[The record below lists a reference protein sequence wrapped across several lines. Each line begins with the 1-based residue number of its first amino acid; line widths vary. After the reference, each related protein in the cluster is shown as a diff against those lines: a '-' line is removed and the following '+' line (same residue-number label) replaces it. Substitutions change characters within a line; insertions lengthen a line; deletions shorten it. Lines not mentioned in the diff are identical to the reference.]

1 MRHENNDVTLIPLQG
16 ALCSVGNVRIHEPT
30 RLNQGAIVRLGRN
43 HVFRFNHPREAA
55 KLREEL
61 KGVSI
66 YFILVYSFLKSNL
79 LMCQFER
86 YCRVPEG
93 WGLQQTA
100 SPPSRDET
108 QFVNS

>member
-1 MRHENNDVTLIPLQG
+1 MYVSVLNGQFVELEHCIVRHENNDVTLIPLQG

-61 KGVSI
+61 KGVRF
-66 YFILVYSFLKSNL
+66 YL
-79 LMCQFER
+79 
-86 YCRVPEG
+86 
-93 WGLQQTA
+93 
-100 SPPSRDET
+100 
-108 QFVNS
+108 